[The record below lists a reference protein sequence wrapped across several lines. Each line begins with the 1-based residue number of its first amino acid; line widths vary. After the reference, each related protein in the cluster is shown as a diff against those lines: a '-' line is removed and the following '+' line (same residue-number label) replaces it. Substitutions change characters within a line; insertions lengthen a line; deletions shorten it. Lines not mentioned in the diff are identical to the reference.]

1 MQNSSKKSRSE
12 RAASLKTRRFDW
24 RDWIDRLKNLGLIQ
38 RTFIVVLA
46 GLILSVALKSW
57 EPPFPYRI
65 GYVPQRAIPARIPFQ
80 IEDEAQTDGLKVQ
93 AARDVL
99 CVYENRKEP
108 LIELRGELQDA
119 LFAIRDHQKNQPLD
133 ESLNSDL
140 EFFGS
145 QSEGASLTSLD
156 RQEIIDC
163 IKKTLA
169 TDADITKF
177 DAAIQKV
184 FSPLEEFGII
194 QSLRHD
200 PQKGNQ
206 RFIKVIQQG
215 KDDQR
220 IEVDVSRVRRAE
232 LITTLKGSLEREF
245 KQQFGDGSAD
255 LLAQIVHRFLAA
267 KLPTTLTFREDLS
280 NVARINAVS
289 AVKPAM
295 VSYETTY
302 GALVPMG
309 KLLGSKEIRLLRTEH
324 QAFTQQMTLGQKF
337 QRLAATW
344 GLLAAV
350 SLLCGFFI
358 YQSRDSSPI
367 IEVYKLLRLVGLSTL
382 TIIAAVVASRDPF
395 HIEIVPVTLFAISAA
410 LVYGRPT
417 ALMLSAAICLVIAF
431 STGGDL
437 AEYIL
442 TFSAAAGAS
451 LLSGRIRNRTRL
463 VYVGLGVSLIVFA
476 TCLGLGILTG
486 QSLEF
491 SSDPYGN
498 GTGKSVPLYSS
509 QLVLESLKQAAFVA
523 ICGPLMVGLLPFVE
537 RLFDIETDLSLLE
550 LGDMSHTL
558 LKQLA
563 QRAPGT
569 YNHSISVASLAE
581 SAAESIGA
589 NGLLVRVGACFHD
602 IGKMFKPNYFVENQ
616 MPGANRHD
624 ALQPELST
632 LVIIAH
638 VKDGADLAKQHNV
651 PQRIIDFIE
660 QHHGTTL
667 VEYFYHQAIK
677 ENEGNKDIEEVSE
690 TQFRYPGPKPQTK
703 ESAILMIADAVESA
717 TRALREP
724 TSSRIQTLVDQIAM
738 KKLLDGQF
746 DECELTLVELDA
758 IKQSL
763 IKNLNAIHHGRIKY
777 PDQQSAG

>member
-108 LIELRGELQDA
+108 LIELRGELQDV

-145 QSEGASLTSLD
+145 QSEGPSLTSLD

-232 LITTLKGSLEREF
+232 LITTLKGSLEREI

-267 KLPTTLTFREDLS
+267 KLPATLAFREDLS

-309 KLLGSKEIRLLRTEH
+309 KLLGPKEIRLLRTEH
-324 QAFTQQMTLGQKF
+324 QAYTQQMTLGQKV

-358 YQSRDSSPI
+358 YQSRDRSPI
-367 IEVYKLLRLVGLSTL
+367 MEVSKLLRLVGLSAF

-395 HIEIVPVTLFAISAA
+395 HVEIVPVTLSA
-410 LVYGRPT
+410 
-417 ALMLSAAICLVIAF
+417 
-431 STGGDL
+431 
-437 AEYIL
+437 
-442 TFSAAAGAS
+442 
-451 LLSGRIRNRTRL
+451 
-463 VYVGLGVSLIVFA
+463 
-476 TCLGLGILTG
+476 
-486 QSLEF
+486 
-491 SSDPYGN
+491 
-498 GTGKSVPLYSS
+498 
-509 QLVLESLKQAAFVA
+509 
-523 ICGPLMVGLLPFVE
+523 
-537 RLFDIETDLSLLE
+537 
-550 LGDMSHTL
+550 
-558 LKQLA
+558 
-563 QRAPGT
+563 
-569 YNHSISVASLAE
+569 
-581 SAAESIGA
+581 
-589 NGLLVRVGACFHD
+589 
-602 IGKMFKPNYFVENQ
+602 
-616 MPGANRHD
+616 
-624 ALQPELST
+624 
-632 LVIIAH
+632 
-638 VKDGADLAKQHNV
+638 
-651 PQRIIDFIE
+651 
-660 QHHGTTL
+660 
-667 VEYFYHQAIK
+667 
-677 ENEGNKDIEEVSE
+677 
-690 TQFRYPGPKPQTK
+690 
-703 ESAILMIADAVESA
+703 
-717 TRALREP
+717 
-724 TSSRIQTLVDQIAM
+724 
-738 KKLLDGQF
+738 
-746 DECELTLVELDA
+746 
-758 IKQSL
+758 
-763 IKNLNAIHHGRIKY
+763 
-777 PDQQSAG
+777 

>member
-1 MQNSSKKSRSE
+1 
-12 RAASLKTRRFDW
+12 
-24 RDWIDRLKNLGLIQ
+24 
-38 RTFIVVLA
+38 
-46 GLILSVALKSW
+46 
-57 EPPFPYRI
+57 
-65 GYVPQRAIPARIPFQ
+65 
-80 IEDEAQTDGLKVQ
+80 
-93 AARDVL
+93 
-99 CVYENRKEP
+99 
-108 LIELRGELQDA
+108 
-119 LFAIRDHQKNQPLD
+119 
-133 ESLNSDL
+133 
-140 EFFGS
+140 
-145 QSEGASLTSLD
+145 
-156 RQEIIDC
+156 
-163 IKKTLA
+163 
-169 TDADITKF
+169 
-177 DAAIQKV
+177 
-184 FSPLEEFGII
+184 
-194 QSLRHD
+194 
-200 PQKGNQ
+200 QKGNQ

-232 LITTLKGSLEREF
+232 LIITLKGSLEREF
-245 KQQFGDGSAD
+245 KQQFGEGSAD

-324 QAFTQQMTLGQKF
+324 QAYTQQMTLGQKC

-367 IEVYKLLRLVGLSTL
+367 MEAYKLLRLVGLSAL

-417 ALMLSAAICLVIAF
+417 ALMLSAAVCLVIAF

-463 VYVGLGVSLIVFA
+463 VYVGLGVSVIVFA

-509 QLVLESLKQAAFVA
+509 QLIFEALKQA
-523 ICGPLMVGLLPFVE
+523 
-537 RLFDIETDLSLLE
+537 
-550 LGDMSHTL
+550 
-558 LKQLA
+558 
-563 QRAPGT
+563 
-569 YNHSISVASLAE
+569 
-581 SAAESIGA
+581 
-589 NGLLVRVGACFHD
+589 
-602 IGKMFKPNYFVENQ
+602 
-616 MPGANRHD
+616 
-624 ALQPELST
+624 
-632 LVIIAH
+632 
-638 VKDGADLAKQHNV
+638 
-651 PQRIIDFIE
+651 
-660 QHHGTTL
+660 
-667 VEYFYHQAIK
+667 
-677 ENEGNKDIEEVSE
+677 
-690 TQFRYPGPKPQTK
+690 
-703 ESAILMIADAVESA
+703 
-717 TRALREP
+717 
-724 TSSRIQTLVDQIAM
+724 
-738 KKLLDGQF
+738 
-746 DECELTLVELDA
+746 
-758 IKQSL
+758 
-763 IKNLNAIHHGRIKY
+763 
-777 PDQQSAG
+777 